1 MPEASIPEGRS
12 SLHQTECSLNS
23 QSLARPQALQVSAN
37 LFLLSL
43 YWKPRYVE
51 SCLPGWVL
59 GPACWLESGLEP
71 APDWFE
77 PKQRVISLQSGP
89 L

>member
-1 MPEASIPEGRS
+1 VREASIPEGRS
-12 SLHQTECSLNS
+12 SLHRTVRSLNS
-23 QSLARPQALQVSAN
+23 QSLARPQALQVPAN
-37 LFLLSL
+37 LCLLSL

-51 SCLPGWVL
+51 SCLPCWVL

-77 PKQRVISLQSGP
+77 QRQSRVCSP
-89 L
+89 

>member
-12 SLHQTECSLNS
+12 SLHLTERSLDS
-23 QSLARPQALQVSAN
+23 QLLARPQALQVSAN
-37 LFLLSL
+37 SFLLSL

-51 SCLPGWVL
+51 SRPSCWVL
-59 GPACWLESGLEP
+59 GPACWLESELEL